1 MKKLAIILAIIFVA
15 SPGYACGKWVLSGS
29 KITGSRHGGRV
40 INRCYYQDLEGSGEA
55 LSVEVPQH
63 SECLIIL
70 DPCPEGGSGTEIIV
84 NQDLPPVLDAVPRV
98 LFKDVYKEYLRRRR

>member
-15 SPGYACGKWVLSGS
+15 SPVYPCGKWVLSGS

-40 INRCYYQDLEGSGEA
+40 INRCYYQTLEGSGET
-55 LSVEVPQH
+55 LSVEMPMSALCHV
-63 SECLIIL
+63 IL
-70 DPCPEGGSGTEIIV
+70 DPCPEGGTGTEIFID
-84 NQDLPPVLDAVPRV
+84 NAPPVLEAVPRV